1 MTIKIKSPKPQVKCF
16 KKEKLSTRKIT
27 EKNSLRNKFF
37 QAALKNKE
45 YTKKL
50 RRKKEHLIFKKYRR
64 EKDRKKLSLYTK
76 MIFSWMQLIFLTEPQ
91 VAKQC
96 LKSAEKIL

>member
-1 MTIKIKSPKPQVKCF
+1 MTIKIKSSKPQVKCF

-45 YTKKL
+45 YKK
-50 RRKKEHLIFKKYRR
+50 K
-64 EKDRKKLSLYTK
+64 
-76 MIFSWMQLIFLTEPQ
+76 
-91 VAKQC
+91 
-96 LKSAEKIL
+96 